1 MKIKHTFKSSRDN
14 NGYGY
19 YGYINEKNQLVLGES
34 WPHEGGDIYTGS
46 YEGAVS
52 ILKTFKDKAPRLYN
66 DIVKYYTKNQAEANV
81 LTLAFLGFGDKF
93 IRVGA
98 EDQDKYMRID
108 FDAAKCFV
116 SGDKLSGFVAAL
128 CLRDYKVYLF
138 AGTTEVKVLNEPG
151 I

>member
-34 WPHEGGDIYTGS
+34 WPHEGGDTYTGS
-46 YEGAVS
+46 YEEAVS

-66 DIVKYYTKNQAEANV
+66 DIVKYYTKNQAETNV
-81 LTLAFLGFGDKF
+81 QALAFLGFGDKF
-93 IRVGA
+93 IRVDT
-98 EDQDKYMRID
+98 EDPDKYMRID
-108 FDAAKCFV
+108 FDVAKCFV
-116 SGDKLSGFVAAL
+116 AGEKLSGFVAVL
-128 CLRDYKVYLF
+128 GLQDYRVYLF
-138 AGTTEVKVLNEPG
+138 DSTTKVKVLNESR

>member
-34 WPHEGGDIYTGS
+34 WPHEGGDTYTGS
-46 YEGAVS
+46 YEEAVS

-66 DIVKYYTKNQAEANV
+66 DIVKYYAKNQAEANV
-81 LTLAFLGFGDKF
+81 QALAFLGFGDKF
-93 IRVGA
+93 IRVDT
-98 EDQDKYMRID
+98 EDPDKYMRID
-108 FDAAKCFV
+108 FDVAKCFV
-116 SGDKLSGFVAAL
+116 SGEKLSGFVAVL
-128 CLRDYKVYLF
+128 GLQDYKVYLF
-138 AGTTEVKVLNEPG
+138 DSTTKVKVLNESR

>member
-34 WPHEGGDIYTGS
+34 WPHEGGDTYTGS
-46 YEGAVS
+46 YEEAVS

-66 DIVKYYTKNQAEANV
+66 DIVKYYTKNQAETNV
-81 LTLAFLGFGDKF
+81 QALAFLGFGDKF
-93 IRVGA
+93 IRVDT
-98 EDQDKYMRID
+98 EDPDKYMRID
-108 FDAAKCFV
+108 FDVAKCFV
-116 SGDKLSGFVAAL
+116 SGEKLSGFVAVL
-128 CLRDYKVYLF
+128 GLQDYKVYLF
-138 AGTTEVKVLNEPG
+138 DSTTKVKVLNESR